1 MRRGHQLAL
10 KGRESLSVDGVLNVE
25 SFDEHEILLET
36 EEGMLVVRGD
46 DLHIKELNLDTA
58 SLQVNG
64 FVTTLE
70 YIGDKATR
78 RSGGFFSRV
87 FK

>member
-36 EEGMLVVRGD
+36 EEGMLVVRGMTCI
-46 DLHIKELNLDTA
+46 L
-58 SLQVNG
+58 
-64 FVTTLE
+64 
-70 YIGDKATR
+70 
-78 RSGGFFSRV
+78 RS
-87 FK
+87 